1 MTEYE
6 PKNDKKAM
14 GLIAAFTAFL
24 ASHKVAEPKQQ
35 EEYLTFTLKLEG
47 GVTKHVL
54 KVCNDLLK
62 NEKGIPEFSYKPPT
76 FNSEKINTDF
86 LELDRLLNA
95 CFDIDAY
102 NKSTAKGKRFLKA
115 NTKTKKDG
123 TREAGKQLTG
133 EQLLAI
139 IVNRAHRVAKEE
151 DQSQAG

>member
-6 PKNDKKAM
+6 PTNDKKAM

-24 ASHKVAEPKQQ
+24 ASHKVAEPKQKV
-35 EEYLTFTLKLEG
+35 EYLTFTLKLEG
-47 GVTKHVL
+47 GVTKHCL
-54 KVCNDLLK
+54 KVCNDLLM

-76 FNSEKINTDF
+76 FNSEKINDDF
-86 LELDRLLNA
+86 SELVKHLNA

-102 NKSTAKGKRFLKA
+102 NKSKVKGKRFLKA

-123 TREAGKQLTG
+123 TKEVGKELTG

-151 DQSQAG
+151 DKS